1 MTGCGIF
8 AYFGYDL
15 PLEESLRRIA
25 AAGFDTVSLFWGAFD
40 GGPPLH
46 QQPDLARRVGLRV
59 ENAHAPFD
67 GVNALWTPGDGG
79 DRAAASLIEALEG
92 CAASGVPV
100 LVAHLT
106 DGPAPPP
113 PSLLGIDRLKQVE
126 AAAERCR
133 VVLALENLRH
143 AAHLHAA
150 LSALTSPFTRFCY
163 DSGHHFGWGRGEPY
177 LERYGARLAALHLH
191 DNDGTKDQHLLPFD
205 GAVDW
210 PALMGRLSASGY
222 DGALTLEVQA
232 AGRYESAMPASAF
245 LERARAALERLYKCQ
260 TPRR

>member
-1 MTGCGIF
+1 MTGFGIF

-15 PLEESLRRIA
+15 PLEESLRRLA

-46 QQPDLARRVGLRV
+46 RQPELARRAGLRV

-67 GVNALWTPGDGG
+67 GVNALWTPGDDG
-79 DRAAASLIEALEG
+79 DRYAASLVEALEG

-113 PSLLGIDRLKQVE
+113 SPLGIDRLRRVE
-126 AAAERCR
+126 AAAERCG

-150 LSALTSPFTRFCY
+150 LSALTGPFTRFCY
-163 DSGHHFGWGRGEPY
+163 DSGHHFGWGKGEPY
-177 LERYGARLAALHLH
+177 LERYGSRLAALHLH
-191 DNDGTKDQHLLPFD
+191 DNDGTRDQHLLPFD

-210 PALMGRLSASGY
+210 PALMARLAATGY

-232 AGRYESAMPASAF
+232 FGRYERAMSASAF
-245 LERARAALERLYKCQ
+245 LERAHAALERLYACR
-260 TPRR
+260 P